1 MAKKTKVGLKVP
13 TANELAKRYPN
24 STLAINN
31 DDSHLPWLPS
41 RFLAFNYQLG
51 GGIPF
56 GKILELFGEE
66 SSGKSAAALSFASV
80 TTDLGG
86 IVLWADAEQA
96 FTNDWAIKNNID
108 LSRVVIFR
116 ETAVESISDWAAD
129 MAIYYRSILVNN
141 EPILLVVDS
150 TAALDC
156 MENINSKMVDSKADM
171 GNRAK
176 AIYKMFRIRSE
187 LFYRLGISQIYINQL
202 RKNLG
207 AGMYGDPDCLHYDT
221 MVPFCRPINYVV
233 NGVTITN
240 VKAMKIG
247 DIVKNKIGG
256 LVWSLNEKTN
266 QWEEKPIVGWV
277 EKEPTNHWLNIV
289 TEGPGTKNGRNG
301 LTCTPR
307 HLMYTQRGWV
317 KAGELTLND
326 KLITKYES
334 LIGMS
339 PMNSDLAAF
348 MYGMFI
354 GDSSI
359 RFRKKNTACIHLQDN
374 ENPEYLAWKMSK
386 LPIEFKEV
394 KNMRL
399 VRKRFTSPY
408 TVELAMI
415 KNMIGERDP
424 RMVIQDGIL
433 PLTLAVWYMDD
444 GHMDRRGR
452 HSISI
457 SHKRTNINEL
467 CTLLTREGL
476 ECKPSGNRKITFTKE
491 GGDILVDYIYKYI
504 PPCMQYKLPERKR
517 GKYKE
522 FELNYEHKYSTLEVD
537 IISIGKAGERNNR
550 KPQKY
555 DLTIEGNHNFL
566 AGSTDAGILVHNT
579 TPGGK
584 ALAFY
589 ASQRIGFYGGK
600 QITAKIKGR
609 EEKVGRQTSIRVKKN
624 KVAPPRNT
632 IKGAPMYYNPKYRDV
647 GFDPYYG
654 LAEVFLSTE
663 VIEKTSAGV
672 YKLKGNT
679 LCRGEENFLK
689 LIEKDDEL
697 RRKLLRK
704 AGVNTIGNT
713 RKKLE
718 KITGNLFPVSSDIS
732 YESQTDSDNEEEETD
747 E

>member
-207 AGMYGDPDCLHYDT
+207 AGMYGDPD
-221 MVPFCRPINYVV
+221 
-233 NGVTITN
+233 
-240 VKAMKIG
+240 
-247 DIVKNKIGG
+247 
-256 LVWSLNEKTN
+256 
-266 QWEEKPIVGWV
+266 
-277 EKEPTNHWLNIV
+277 
-289 TEGPGTKNGRNG
+289 
-301 LTCTPR
+301 
-307 HLMYTQRGWV
+307 
-317 KAGELTLND
+317 
-326 KLITKYES
+326 
-334 LIGMS
+334 
-339 PMNSDLAAF
+339 
-348 MYGMFI
+348 
-354 GDSSI
+354 
-359 RFRKKNTACIHLQDN
+359 
-374 ENPEYLAWKMSK
+374 
-386 LPIEFKEV
+386 
-394 KNMRL
+394 
-399 VRKRFTSPY
+399 
-408 TVELAMI
+408 
-415 KNMIGERDP
+415 
-424 RMVIQDGIL
+424 
-433 PLTLAVWYMDD
+433 
-444 GHMDRRGR
+444 
-452 HSISI
+452 
-457 SHKRTNINEL
+457 
-467 CTLLTREGL
+467 
-476 ECKPSGNRKITFTKE
+476 
-491 GGDILVDYIYKYI
+491 
-504 PPCMQYKLPERKR
+504 
-517 GKYKE
+517 
-522 FELNYEHKYSTLEVD
+522 
-537 IISIGKAGERNNR
+537 
-550 KPQKY
+550 
-555 DLTIEGNHNFL
+555 
-566 AGSTDAGILVHNT
+566 T

-632 IKGAPMYYNPKYRDV
+632 IKGAPMYYNPKHRDV

-663 VIEKTSAGV
+663 VIEKSSAGV

-689 LIEKDDEL
+689 LIEKDDDL

-704 AGVNTIGNT
+704 AGVNTIGST

-718 KITGNLFPVSSDIS
+718 KLAGNLFPVSSDIT
-732 YESQTDSDNEEEETD
+732 YESQADIDNEEEETD